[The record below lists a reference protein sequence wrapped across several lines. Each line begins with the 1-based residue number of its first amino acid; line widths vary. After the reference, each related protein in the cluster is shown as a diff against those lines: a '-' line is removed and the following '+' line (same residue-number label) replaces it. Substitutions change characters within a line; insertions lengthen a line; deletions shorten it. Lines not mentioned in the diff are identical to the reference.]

1 MNKVLIFE
9 TIRSKFEI
17 KNKLKKYFTDIE
29 KIEKSYFK
37 NFWNYKQILS
47 HFISSNSHNLYI
59 KLGDKIISYCL
70 CIANDEFIEILK
82 IATIQSHRG
91 RGFAISL
98 LDKVEEFGINNSLK
112 KVCLEVDE
120 TNNSAINLYNKK
132 GFRIDGL
139 RKKYYKNSNTNA
151 ILMSKNI

>member
-1 MNKVLIFE
+1 M
-9 TIRSKFEI
+9 
-17 KNKLKKYFTDIE
+17 
-29 KIEKSYFK
+29 
-37 NFWNYKQILS
+37 
-47 HFISSNSHNLYI
+47 YI

-82 IATIQSHRG
+82 IATIQSHRE

-120 TNNSAINLYNKK
+120 TNNSAINLYKKK